1 MAKTTFDIKT
11 LDIKALADFEIP
23 AAAKRPLY
31 AGVGATD
38 LVVGYVRDY
47 AADVQKRFVATQ
59 ETVQKTVAD
68 LDLEPKALR
77 DQALVAVNARVEALS
92 KDAKARRA
100 AVEARV
106 AELQGEAR
114 ALPTRLQKTVDD
126 NVVIVSDTYADL
138 AKRGEQL
145 LARIRRQEE
154 TQATAAAAKT
164 TVSKAKTTQ
173 TQSAKATRTTA
184 RKTTNT
190 AKRTVKKTT
199 AAPKSSAKGTATA
212 AKKTATSASKA
223 TTAAAK
229 KVGD

>member
-1 MAKTTFDIKT
+1 MAKTTFDIKIDK
-11 LDIKALADFEIP
+11 LELPEV
-23 AAAKRPLY
+23 AKRPLY

-38 LVVGYVRDY
+38 LVVGYVRGY
-47 AADVQKRFVATQ
+47 AADVQKRLTQ
-59 ETVQKTVAD
+59 TQQDVQKRVAD
-68 LDLEPKALR
+68 IDLEPKALR
-77 DQALVAVNARVEALS
+77 DQALVAVNARFEALS
-92 KDAKARRA
+92 RDAKARRE
-100 AVEARV
+100 AVESRV

-114 ALPTRLQKTVDD
+114 ALPTRVQATVNG

-145 LARIRRQEE
+145 VARIRRQEE
-154 TQATAAAAKT
+154 TKATAAAAQT

-173 TQSAKATRTTA
+173 TQTTKAAKSTA

-212 AKKTATSASKA
+212 AKKTATSATKA

>member
-1 MAKTTFDIKT
+1 MARTTFDIKT
-11 LDIKALADFEIP
+11 LADKTLADIEIP

-47 AADVQKRFVATQ
+47 AADVQKRFAETQ
-59 ETVQKTVAD
+59 ASVQKTVAD
-68 LDLEPKALR
+68 FDFEPKALR
-77 DQALVAVNARVEALS
+77 DQALVAVNARFEALS
-92 KDAKARRA
+92 KDAKARRT

-114 ALPTRLQKTVDD
+114 ALPTRVQATVND

-145 LARIRRQEE
+145 ITRIRRQQE
-154 TQATAAAAKT
+154 TQETAAAAKT
-164 TVSKAKTTQ
+164 TVAKAKTTQ
-173 TQSAKATRTTA
+173 TQSAKATKSTA
-184 RKTTNT
+184 RKTSNT

-212 AKKTATSASKA
+212 AKKTATAATKA